1 MASSNID
8 ISGLDYLNNTD
19 YAMSS
24 GLEDLNDEEKMN
36 KLLAALAADEVP
48 EIRVQPS
55 SALPPNHPSLQRSPP
70 STTSATHRPHL
81 MRGGES
87 PPQGM
92 FTPLSEAPGRD
103 LNSRMTSGL
112 EDFLNEPPS
121 QAQSTEEEPELF
133 GTALKALGKIFGG
146 QPGEKGGGPTPWDVA
161 AMGVGGPELW
171 VVKQVLGQLF
181 KNGNPSQKDGM
192 FQDVEFKPWALDKFE
207 DRMNEAPL
215 LDRWAIQ
222 MKDQIGWQYMTPD
235 ERKDYIKNNKHDKNN
250 HIIMHYNMYRRR

>member
-103 LNSRMTSGL
+103 LNSRMDSGL

-133 GTALKALGKIFGG
+133 GTLLNIIGKS
-146 QPGEKGGGPTPWDVA
+146 
-161 AMGVGGPELW
+161 L
-171 VVKQVLGQLF
+171 
-181 KNGNPSQKDGM
+181 QKDMKSLTGM
-192 FQDVEFKPWALDKFE
+192 FGEGKDNTPFFKPLSASQLVEHEKFV
-207 DRMNEAPL
+207 NQAPL
-215 LDRWAIQ
+215 VERWAID
-222 MKDQIGWQYMTPD
+222 MKEQIGWQYMTPD
-235 ERKDYIKNNKHDKNN
+235 ERKDYIKKNKKNKNN
-250 HIIMHYNMYRRR
+250 HIIMDYNMYRRR